1 MIITIFD
8 WDDTLMCTSEI
19 TGRGRFANLDFTQ
32 ISANI
37 ASLLRL
43 AKRYGPV
50 FIVTNASREWV
61 YDCIFKHLT
70 AEVEELVNSVG
81 LLSTI
86 NSGIASQH
94 PVEMRKTVAF
104 SKMIGMFSKR
114 GKHTLLCLGDCEN
127 DRNAANAIREK
138 IGSPTTSSGSFA
150 YVKNIKFVPEP
161 TLEVL
166 LTEQKICLELLPSF
180 YAENTHMDHH
190 LSHVSPNFEDFI
202 ENRIVINQK
211 NL

>member
-19 TGRGRFANLDFTQ
+19 TLFGNRPDFTQ
-32 ISANI
+32 LSANI
-37 ASLLRL
+37 VGLLKL
-43 AKRYGPV
+43 AKSYGPV

-61 YDCIFKHLT
+61 YDCIFKYLT

-86 NSGIASQH
+86 NSGIANEH

-104 SKMIGMFSKR
+104 SKMISMFSKR
-114 GKHTLLCLGDCEN
+114 GKHTLLSLGDCEN

-138 IGSPTTSSGSFA
+138 IGSPAMGSGSFA
-150 YVKNIKFVPEP
+150 YVKNIKFVPQP
-161 TLEVL
+161 TMDVL

-180 YAENTHMDHH
+180 YAENSHMDHH
-190 LSHVSPNFEDFI
+190 LSQVSPNFEDFI
-202 ENRIVINQK
+202 ENRVVMNK
-211 NL
+211 NNI